1 MRRKRCSLV
10 AQLVACC
17 LRCVLAYLEFF
28 TRHALTLHALTGDDF
43 CASGRQFFS
52 QCTRHGFVMAASIDW
67 LARLTLGFTS
77 FVLGLLMTAA
87 TVGLVDAYP
96 FKSKVSGAA
105 HPVAVYATGHIG
117 SPA

>member
-67 LARLTLGFTS
+67 LAEPGC
-77 FVLGLLMTAA
+77 
-87 TVGLVDAYP
+87 
-96 FKSKVSGAA
+96 
-105 HPVAVYATGHIG
+105 
-117 SPA
+117 